1 MGKHNTVLFFAY
13 INLLILVI
21 TVICY
26 CQFRATIKPI
36 YAEIVSVRDE
46 IQYTTQRFHYEL
58 SYTENGEEY
67 SYDYMPDF
75 KFTDNDTPPA
85 EYSVGNKVKI
95 YVYKDGMSFYYGDP
109 HETLYTAGTEALILL
124 VLLFISRRSIIDFK
138 NDILKRYK
146 YMVIF
151 SAVMTVIFFGTFI
164 YVVSLKDPWCYLA
177 WLYIAALG
185 MVAFCVIW
193 LSAYIVHRVKYRNK
207 TSEGNIVG

>member
-1 MGKHNTVLFFAY
+1 MEKHNMVLFFAY

-21 TVICY
+21 TVICH
-26 CQFRATIKPI
+26 CQFRATIKPV

-46 IQYTTQRFHYEL
+46 IQYATHRFHYEL

-75 KFTDNDTPPA
+75 EFTDNDTPPA
-85 EYSVGNKVKI
+85 EYSVGKKVKI
-95 YVYKDGMSFYYGDP
+95 HVYKDGMSFYYGDP
-109 HETLYTAGTEALILL
+109 NKMLYTAGTEALILL
-124 VLLFISRRSIIDFK
+124 VLLFISRRSVIDFK

-164 YVVSLKDPWCYLA
+164 YVVALKDPWCYLA
-177 WLYIAALG
+177 WFYIAAPG
-185 MVAFCVIW
+185 MAAFCVIW
-193 LSAYIVHRVKYRNK
+193 LLAFIFQRIKHRKK
-207 TSEGNIVG
+207 TSEDQK